1 MLVSQILLG
10 QTSAFENFLT
20 SSVSVFARRFREAR
34 ARADMTQEE
43 VAAAAGIDEFSAS
56 ARISQYET
64 GKHVPRYEI
73 ARNLA
78 KALKIPVEFFYAADD
93 RTAELLLLWFSL
105 PVAQRI
111 EVLAELK
118 VRVGP

>member
-1 MLVSQILLG
+1 MLISQILLG

-34 ARADMTQEE
+34 ERADMTQEE

-78 KALKIPVEFFYAADD
+78 KALKVPVEFLYAADD
-93 RTAELLLLWFSL
+93 RTAELLLLWSSL
-105 PVAQRI
+105 TLAQRT

-118 VRVGP
+118 AKVGG

>member
-1 MLVSQILLG
+1 MLISQILLG

-34 ARADMTQEE
+34 ERADMTQEE

-78 KALKIPVEFFYAADD
+78 KALKVPVEFFYAADD
-93 RTAELLLLWFSL
+93 RTAELLLLWSSL
-105 PVAQRI
+105 TLAQRT

-118 VRVGP
+118 AKVGA

>member
-1 MLVSQILLG
+1 LPPP
-10 QTSAFENFLT
+10 A
-20 SSVSVFARRFREAR
+20 SVFARRFKEAR
-34 ARADMTQEE
+34 ERAELTQEE

-78 KALKIPVEFFYAADD
+78 KALKVPVEFFYATDD
-93 RTAELLLLWFSL
+93 RTAELLLLWAIL
-105 PVAQRI
+105 PIAQRI
-111 EVLAELK
+111 EVLGELK
-118 VRVGP
+118 ARVDG

>member
-1 MLVSQILLG
+1 
-10 QTSAFENFLT
+10 
-20 SSVSVFARRFREAR
+20 
-34 ARADMTQEE
+34 MTQEE

-78 KALKIPVEFFYAADD
+78 KAMKVPVEFLYAADD
-93 RTAELLLLWFSL
+93 RTAELLLLWSSL
-105 PVAQRI
+105 PMARRI
-111 EVLAELK
+111 QVLAELRTD
-118 VRVGP
+118 VDP

>member
-1 MLVSQILLG
+1 
-10 QTSAFENFLT
+10 
-20 SSVSVFARRFREAR
+20 
-34 ARADMTQEE
+34 MTQEE
-43 VAAAAGIDEFSAS
+43 IAAAAGIDEFSAS

-78 KALKIPVEFFYAADD
+78 KALKVPVEFFYAADD
-93 RTAELLLLWFSL
+93 RTAELLLLWSSL
-105 PVAQRI
+105 TLAQRT

-118 VRVGP
+118 GRPG

>member
-1 MLVSQILLG
+1 
-10 QTSAFENFLT
+10 
-20 SSVSVFARRFREAR
+20 
-34 ARADMTQEE
+34 MTQEQ

-78 KALKIPVEFFYAADD
+78 KALKVPVEFFYAADD
-93 RTAELLLLWFSL
+93 RTAELLLLWSVL
-105 PVAQRI
+105 PVPQRI

-118 VRVGP
+118 VRAGA

>member
-1 MLVSQILLG
+1 
-10 QTSAFENFLT
+10 
-20 SSVSVFARRFREAR
+20 
-34 ARADMTQEE
+34 MTQEQ
-43 VAAAAGIDEFSAS
+43 VAAAAGIDELSAS

-78 KALKIPVEFFYAADD
+78 KALKVPVEFFYAADD
-93 RTAELLLLWFSL
+93 RTAELLLLWSSL
-105 PVAQRI
+105 TLAQRT

-118 VRVGP
+118 AKVGA